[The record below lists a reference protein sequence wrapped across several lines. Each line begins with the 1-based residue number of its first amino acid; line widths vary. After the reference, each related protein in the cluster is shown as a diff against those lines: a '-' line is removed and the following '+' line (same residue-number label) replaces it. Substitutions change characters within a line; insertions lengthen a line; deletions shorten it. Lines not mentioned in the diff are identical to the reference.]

1 MDFSIFFVE
10 QNGSDPFNR
19 AKLMNVGIIE
29 ALKSQLTQQE
39 QSGEAMDILEMHS
52 NTRYR
57 NSDAILKS
65 MLDPIKC

>member
-39 QSGEAMDILEMHS
+39 QSGEAMNILEMHS
-52 NTRYR
+52 HTRFR

-65 MLDPIKC
+65 MLDPIKW